1 MRFATIR
8 GALMIIKGYRV
19 GPLLKATGKEILD
32 DGILG
37 LSAQTAYYFFFSLFP
52 LFLFTAPLLGLF
64 GDKQERFQWI
74 MGNLATAIPGDA
86 VTLVQGVVKDVIFSE
101 SAPGVMSVGALLAL
115 WSGSNIFGSLMDAL
129 NRAYDIKETRPWWKK
144 KLISI
149 AAALGAGTIILLA
162 TIVMIGGEDIARGI
176 GTRMGLGEAGVKLW
190 TVLQFPVAF
199 AFLVATAWGTFYFL
213 PNLRQDRMQV
223 LVGAIVTTV
232 VWILVTLLFRAY
244 VQNFGSYNKTY
255 GTLGGVIALLTWMYL
270 SMLVILS
277 GGELNAEIH
286 AGTGALNTRRG
297 ATLAGRI
304 SNGTVGRASTERIE
318 RVQPMAARGR
328 D

>member
-1 MRFATIR
+1 
-8 GALMIIKGYRV
+8 MIIKGYRV

-52 LFLFTAPLLGLF
+52 LFLFLAPLLGLF
-64 GDKQERFQWI
+64 GDKQERFNWI
-74 MGNLATAIPGDA
+74 IANLSSAVPGDSMA
-86 VTLVQGVVKDVIFSE
+86 MVEGVVKDVVFSD
-101 SAPGVMSVGALLAL
+101 SAPGFMSIGALLAL
-115 WSGSNIFGSLMDAL
+115 WSGSNIFGSLIDAL

-149 AAALGAGTIILLA
+149 AAAVGAGVIILSA
-162 TIVMIGGEDIARGI
+162 TIVMIGGEDIAAAI
-176 GTRMGLGEAGVKLW
+176 GKRLGMGESGVQLW
-190 TVLQFPVAF
+190 TVIQFPLAF

-213 PNLRQDRMQV
+213 PNLRQDWKQV
-223 LVGAIVTTV
+223 LVGAIVTTL
-232 VWILVTLLFRAY
+232 VWVAVTLLFRAY

-286 AGTGALNTRRG
+286 AGTGAMNTRRG

-304 SNGTVGRASTERIE
+304 SNGTVGRASTERVD
-318 RVQPMAARGR
+318 RVQPMAAKGK
-328 D
+328 

>member
-1 MRFATIR
+1 
-8 GALMIIKGYRV
+8 MIIKGYRV

-52 LFLFTAPLLGLF
+52 LFLFLAPLLGLF
-64 GDKQERFQWI
+64 GDKQERFNWI
-74 MGNLATAIPGDA
+74 IANLSSAVPGDSMA
-86 VTLVQGVVKDVIFSE
+86 MVEGVVKDVVFSD
-101 SAPGVMSVGALLAL
+101 SAPGFMSIGALLAL
-115 WSGSNIFGSLMDAL
+115 WSGSNIFGSLIDAL

-149 AAALGAGTIILLA
+149 AAAVGAGVIILSA
-162 TIVMIGGEDIARGI
+162 TIVMIGGEDIAAAI
-176 GTRMGLGEAGVKLW
+176 GKRLGMGESGVQLW
-190 TVLQFPVAF
+190 TVIQFPLAF

-213 PNLRQDRMQV
+213 PNLRQDWKQV
-223 LVGAIVTTV
+223 LVGAIVTTL
-232 VWILVTLLFRAY
+232 VWVAVTLLFRAY

-277 GGELNAEIH
+277 GGELNAVIH
-286 AGTGALNTRRG
+286 AGTGAMNTRRG

-304 SNGTVGRASTERIE
+304 SNGTVGRASTERVD
-318 RVQPMAARGR
+318 RVQPMAAKGK
-328 D
+328 

>member
-1 MRFATIR
+1 
-8 GALMIIKGYRV
+8 MIFKGYRV

-52 LFLFTAPLLGLF
+52 LFLFMAPLLGLF
-64 GDKQERFQWI
+64 GDKQERFNWL
-74 MGNLATAIPGDA
+74 MANLASAVPGESIK
-86 VTLVQGVVKDVIFSE
+86 LMEGVVKDVVFSE
-101 SAPGVMSVGALLAL
+101 SAPGMMSIGALLAL

-129 NRAYDIKETRPWWKK
+129 NRAYDIKETRPFWKK

-149 AAALGAGTIILLA
+149 AAALFSGVIILSA
-162 TIVMIGGEDIARGI
+162 TIVMVGGEDLARAI
-176 GTRMGLGEAGVKLW
+176 GTRMGLGESGVKLW
-190 TVLQFPVAF
+190 TVLQFPIAF
-199 AFLVATAWGTFYFL
+199 AFLVATAWCTFYFL

-223 LVGAIVTTV
+223 LVGAIITTL
-232 VWILVTLLFRAY
+232 VWLLVTLLFRAY

-277 GGELNAEIH
+277 GGELLAEIQ

-304 SNGTVGRASTERIE
+304 SNGTVGRASTDRVE
-318 RVQPMAARGR
+318 RVSPMAAKGK
-328 D
+328 